1 MYWLRF
7 LPNLNALLDM
17 EILLDLILFDFT
29 FKVTLSHMHL
39 LFEYLFL
46 VNMIA
51 LPPPHE
57 CNLQARPLLAF
68 LDNVWIS
75 CTHFKSDSLLFPL
88 LKAILHSAHDEP
100 LTPLHEHT
108 LTLKTQHFSQLL
120 VFDIDLVMV
129 VCLLRMFLLQLGDQR
144 NLRFLCQPTQMQR
157 MLSRQF
163 QP

>member
-68 LDNVWIS
+68 LDNV
-75 CTHFKSDSLLFPL
+75 
-88 LKAILHSAHDEP
+88 
-100 LTPLHEHT
+100 
-108 LTLKTQHFSQLL
+108 
-120 VFDIDLVMV
+120 
-129 VCLLRMFLLQLGDQR
+129 
-144 NLRFLCQPTQMQR
+144 
-157 MLSRQF
+157 
-163 QP
+163 